1 MVTRYCYLDRY
12 VRIELKIKLIEEWM
26 PKKGFFLEGF
36 SLVSYFGNLVQKLIV
51 MYLNIVNIWDPD
63 KK

>member
-1 MVTRYCYLDRY
+1 MVARYCYLDRY
-12 VRIELKIKLIEEWM
+12 VRIELKIKQIEEWM
-26 PKKGFFLEGF
+26 LKKRDFPC
-36 SLVSYFGNLVQKLIV
+36 LVSYFGNLVVPKLIV